1 MSISKK
7 PDTSGRNN
15 TANLPKV
22 SGGDALHPSH
32 INNLSDGVNRGRIG
46 SVVGGLLKRDNGG
59 TSIIIPPQTTEDFPF
74 RVSVVS
80 DGYFSIKTG
89 AVFSKG
95 SGTASIQQY
104 FGGMSAETIYR
115 GGEYALPEGS
125 KSFWDTSVAVA
136 TSGVAGAD
144 KVVIPIGSTSV
155 TRCVWMDL
163 NPPTL
168 KVTDAGAVTTQ
179 GIPIAYIFVGG
190 AVAQIVSENIYP
202 ARQYP
207 LQISLF
213 NKDYASQDD
222 KGNPTS
228 VNGIFA
234 KCSVGTVNDVVPC
247 YSPSG
252 IISDASNEMIVND
265 TGEIAFW
272 LECRRVDGV
281 KFPEDEFAL
290 TIKVYEQGTPPV
302 SDDEYGYICMALANI
317 EEEEGENKKIVYLHN
332 LLTGSL
338 RAEAHRKAT
347 STGDKWDYFYYRV

>member
-1 MSISKK
+1 MSVSKK

-22 SGGDALHPSH
+22 SGGDAPHPSH
-32 INNLSDGVNRGRIG
+32 INKLSDGVNRGRIG
-46 SVVGGLLKRDNGG
+46 SVVGGILKRDNGG
-59 TSIIIPPQTTEDFPF
+59 TSIVIPSQTTEDFPF

-80 DGYFSIKTG
+80 DEYFSIKTG

-95 SGTASIQQY
+95 SGTATIQQY
-104 FGGMSAETIYR
+104 FGGMSTETIYR
-115 GGEYALPEGS
+115 GGEYLLPEGS
-125 KSFWDTSVAVA
+125 KSFWDTSVTVA
-136 TSGVAGAD
+136 NSGVANAD
-144 KVVIPIGSTSV
+144 KVVIPIGSTTV

-168 KVTDAGAVTTQ
+168 KVTDAGAVSTQ

-207 LQISLF
+207 LQISMY
-213 NKDYASQDD
+213 NEDYASEDA
-222 KGNPTS
+222 KGNPTT
-228 VNGIFA
+228 VNGVFA
-234 KCSVGTVNDVVPC
+234 KCTVGTVNDVVPT
-247 YSPSG
+247 YSPNGS
-252 IISDASNEMIVND
+252 IADPTKSMLIND

-272 LECRRVDGV
+272 LECERKDGV

-290 TIKVYEQGTPPV
+290 QIKVYPAGTPPV
-302 SDDEYGYICMALANI
+302 SDDKNGYICMALANI
-317 EEEEGENKKIVYLHN
+317 EIVDGKKKIIYLHN

-347 STGDKWDYFYYRV
+347 STGNKWDYFYYRV